1 MTTAAT
7 RQILTA
13 IAATLTPTTT
23 NNNND
28 NKNGTNHN
36 NNSNGNSDE
45 TNNNNNNNSSSSSSR
60 WRVDYP
66 ADISVGMN
74 SIEGWEFKTKLI
86 LDEMGNRFPL
96 VLYMEKPSSARRSP
110 ESSVRRN
117 PNQLMLLACKKV
129 PKQVRL
135 ALHPGAF
142 SPRRTTAG
150 WVTDPQ
156 WGRHMWLP

>member
-1 MTTAAT
+1 
-7 RQILTA
+7 
-13 IAATLTPTTT
+13 
-23 NNNND
+23 
-28 NKNGTNHN
+28 
-36 NNSNGNSDE
+36 
-45 TNNNNNNNSSSSSSR
+45 
-60 WRVDYP
+60 
-66 ADISVGMN
+66 MN

-142 SPRRTTAG
+142 KPRKAHAG
-150 WVTDPQ
+150 WVLDP
-156 WGRHMWLP
+156 GRRARMWQEAENGRIYWVVDNYLFYQVTPQVEQQQH